1 MNRVL
6 RCLSLVAVL
15 AILGINYSKAQ
26 VDFSFHAGLVSP
38 LASFADSRASN
49 GQIAWMEKTGRAGAG
64 LGFEAGM
71 KFRYGIPSIQGLG
84 VIVTADLFYNG
95 PNTDVKDFWQDQADE
110 MFDNSNVEDV
120 EITLPKYVNLPI
132 MIGANYNHQLSN
144 SVKVYGEGALGLNIG
159 MLTNFRQQIIGDN
172 IEKITGVNYETNTS
186 FAFQIGAGVLF
197 SDRFSLGVYYYA
209 LGNQKIKG
217 KYSEEEIY
225 YGDSYVDEDML
236 NLRSIN
242 PTMFVVKAGFH
253 F

>member
-6 RCLSLVAVL
+6 KCLTLVAVL
-15 AILGINYSKAQ
+15 AILGMNQLKAQ
-26 VDFSFHAGLVSP
+26 TNFSFHAGLVSP

-49 GQIAWMEKTGRAGAG
+49 RQIAWWEKTGRAGAG

-95 PNTDVKDFWQDQADE
+95 PNTDVKDFWQDEVDKALD
-110 MFDNSNVEDV
+110 DSDIEDV
-120 EITLPKYVNLPI
+120 NLTLPKYVNLPI
-132 MIGANYNHQLSN
+132 MIGVNYNHQLSN

-159 MLTNFRQQIIGDN
+159 MLTNFRVQVIGDDFEE
-172 IEKITGVNYETNTS
+172 IEGVNYETNTS

-197 SDRFSLGVYYYA
+197 SDRFSLGVHYYA
-209 LGNQKIKG
+209 LGSQKIKG

-225 YGDSYVDEDML
+225 DGESYVEEDNI

>member
-6 RCLSLVAVL
+6 KCLSLVAVL
-15 AILGINYSKAQ
+15 AILGMNQLKAQ
-26 VDFSFHAGLVSP
+26 TNFSFHAGLVSP

-49 GQIAWMEKTGRAGAG
+49 GQIAWREKTGRAGAG

-71 KFRYGIPSIQGLG
+71 KFRYDIPSIQGLG

-95 PNTDVKDFWQDQADE
+95 PNTDVKDYWQDRTDE
-110 MFDNSNVEDV
+110 MLDYSDVEDV
-120 EITLPKYVNLPI
+120 EITLPKYINLPI

-159 MLTNFRQQIIGDN
+159 MLTNFRGQVIGDDFEEIIG
-172 IEKITGVNYETNTS
+172 INYETNTS
-186 FAFQIGAGVLF
+186 FAFQIGAGILF
-197 SDRFSLGVYYYA
+197 SDRFSLGVHYYA

-217 KYSEEEIY
+217 KHSEEEIY
-225 YGDSYVDEDML
+225 DGESHVYEDML